1 MNQILK
7 LALLDFKLVF
17 RDPSLRA
24 FLVFPIVL
32 FALVVWGLPN
42 LIEKYDFLQEYL
54 PVFMAVALIENTQLF
69 TFISS
74 MVLIDEKETNVAK
87 VYGILPLTKTQ
98 YVVSRLLIP
107 YLITLFLNLIL
118 FAVQPF
124 YSVGLLESLLISVLT
139 ALVVPV
145 YILGMNAIVKNRMEG
160 MVYIKAFNMLVVLPI
175 AAFFVPTQFKHF
187 FGILPT
193 HWIFQSIANLA
204 NGLPIHLM
212 VLIGFI
218 FLGALLWFISKQFI
232 RTHFV

>member
-1 MNQILK
+1 MQQILK
-7 LALLDFKLVF
+7 LAFLDFKLIF

-24 FLVFPIVL
+24 FLAFPIVL
-32 FALVVWGLPN
+32 FALVIWGLPN

-98 YVVSRLLIP
+98 YIVSRLLIP

-124 YSVGLLESLLISVLT
+124 YSVGLSESLLISALT

-145 YILGMNAIVKNRMEG
+145 YILGINAIVKNRVEG
-160 MVYIKAFNMLVVLPI
+160 MVYIKAFNMLVVLPV
-175 AAFFVPTQFKHF
+175 AAFFVPAQFKHF
-187 FGILPT
+187 FGVLPT

-204 NGLPIHLM
+204 NGFPIGLM
-212 VLIGFI
+212 VSVGFL
-218 FLGALLWFISKQFI
+218 FLGVLLWFVSKQFI
-232 RTHFV
+232 RKHFV

>member
-124 YSVGLLESLLISVLT
+124 YSVGLLEILLISVLT